1 MIEEKGRS
9 KEEQLDA
16 LIQDGI
22 DSGSAT
28 LLNMAESIRE
38 AKENREMQAN
48 EATRRRSRTT
58 AELE

>member
-1 MIEEKGRS
+1 MKS

-16 LIQDGI
+16 LIQEGI

-28 LLNMAESIRE
+28 LLNMAEIIRE

-48 EATRRRSRTT
+48 EATGRRSRAT